1 MAPPVIRT
9 NKAGPR
15 RRMSD
20 PGFAL
25 PPGACDTHIHIV
37 GPYDRFPLLVTRT
50 VEPPPSTVDDFIA
63 TVLPLGVE
71 RAIVVQPS
79 VYATD
84 NRCTL
89 EAVARLGKAARAVA
103 VIDPAIPDAELAAL
117 DRAGV
122 RGVRLQSIAAGGQ
135 SPDLYEAVARRIG
148 PLGWHLQLFVDAR
161 SLPPILPLLRGLG
174 VPLVFDH
181 MAQIDSESG
190 EGEPGFRALLD
201 LVAEGIAWVKLSNSF
216 FVPRKERARA
226 IFAANPRRA
235 LWGSD
240 WPHMAEM
247 DPEVPDEGQLLARLA
262 KWFPDP
268 AARKAILSENP
279 AALYGFADT

>member
-9 NKAGPR
+9 NHAGPAR
-15 RRMSD
+15 QPRA

-25 PPGACDTHIHIV
+25 PPGACDTHIHV
-37 GPYDRFPLLVTRT
+37 LGPYDRHPLLVTRML
-50 VEPPPSTVDDFIA
+50 EPPPATAEDFRDSIM
-63 TVLPLGVE
+63 PLGIR

-89 EAVARLGKAARAVA
+89 EAVAILGAGARAVA
-103 VIDPAIPDAELAAL
+103 VIEPGITDAELAAL
-117 DRAGV
+117 QAAGV

-135 SPDLYEAVARRIG
+135 SPDLYEAVARRIR
-148 PLGWHLQLFVDAR
+148 PLGWHLQLYVDAR

-190 EGEPGFRALLD
+190 EDEPGFAALLD
-201 LVAEGIAWVKLSNSF
+201 LLREGLAWVKLSNSF
-216 FVPRKERARA
+216 YVPRPARARA
-226 IFAANPRRA
+226 LFAANPARC

-262 KWFPDP
+262 EWFPDP
-268 AARKAILSENP
+268 AARRAILADNP
-279 AALYGFADT
+279 DALYFR

>member
-15 RRMSD
+15 RQMSD

-25 PPGACDTHIHIV
+25 PAGACDTHIHVV
-37 GPYDRFPLLVTRT
+37 GPYDRYPLLVTRT
-50 VEPPPSTVDDFIA
+50 LEPPAAAIEDFVA
-63 TVLPLGVE
+63 TVMPLGIE

-89 EAVARLGKAARAVA
+89 DAVATLGAAARAVA
-103 VIDPAIPDAELAAL
+103 VIDPAIPDAELTAL
-117 DRAGV
+117 HRAGV
-122 RGVRLQSIAAGGQ
+122 RGVRLQSVAAGGQ
-135 SPDLYEAVARRIG
+135 SPDLYEAVARRIA
-148 PLGWHLQLFVDAR
+148 PLGWHLQLFSDAR
-161 SLPPILPLLRGLG
+161 SLRPILPMLRGLG

-181 MAQIDSESG
+181 MAQTDSESG
-190 EGEPGFRALLD
+190 EDEPGFQGLLELLRD
-201 LVAEGIAWVKLSNSF
+201 GIAWVKLSNSF
-216 FVPRKERARA
+216 FVPRPVRARA
-226 IFAANPRRA
+226 LFDANPSRS

-262 KWFPDP
+262 AWFPDP
-268 AARKAILSENP
+268 AARKAILSDNP
-279 AALYGFADT
+279 AALYFR

>member
-9 NKAGPR
+9 NHAGPAR
-15 RRMSD
+15 QPRTH
-20 PGFAL
+20 GFTL
-25 PPGACDTHIHIV
+25 PPGACDTHIHV
-37 GPYDRFPLLVTRT
+37 LGPYDRHPLLVTRML
-50 VEPPPSTVDDFIA
+50 EPPPATAEDFRDTIM
-63 TVLPLGVE
+63 PLGIQ

-89 EAVARLGKAARAVA
+89 EAVSILGAGARAVA
-103 VIDPAIPDAELAAL
+103 VIEPDIADAELAAL
-117 DRAGV
+117 QAAGV

-135 SPDLYEAVARRIG
+135 SPDLYEAVARRIR
-148 PLGWHLQLFVDAR
+148 PLGWHLQLYVDAR

-190 EGEPGFRALLD
+190 EDEPGFAALLD
-201 LVAEGIAWVKLSNSF
+201 LLREGLAWVKLSNSF
-216 FVPRKERARA
+216 YVPRPARARA
-226 IFAANPRRA
+226 LFAANPSRC

-262 KWFPDP
+262 EWFPDP
-268 AARKAILSENP
+268 AARRAILADNP
-279 AALYGFADT
+279 DALYFR